1 MREPPDLRELVGSD
15 LPPEELER
23 LSRVDEVLRSVPAP
37 PHDVPASLTQAV
49 AEVPLAGRR
58 GPRRRR
64 VAVALAFAALLVAAS
79 FFALGHWSGSR
90 FVTDYS
96 VELSPTA
103 SAPGS
108 AALVR
113 VGERDEDSRNVE
125 LLMDVSGLPRL
136 DPGEDYALWL
146 EKDGEWA
153 ATCGYFSV
161 GEGTTTVRMTV
172 SYEFRDFDAWV
183 ISTGDRGD
191 EPPPL
196 LEAEIPDA

>member
-1 MREPPDLRELVGSD
+1 MREPPDLRELVGRD
-15 LPPEELER
+15 LPPEELEQLR
-23 LSRVDEVLRSVPAP
+23 RVDALLRDVPAP
-37 PHDVPASLTQAV
+37 PHDVPATLTQAV
-49 AEVPLAGRR
+49 AEVPLSRR
-58 GPRRRR
+58 APRRRR
-64 VAVALAFAALLVAAS
+64 VAVALAFAAILAAS
-79 FFALGHWSGSR
+79 FFALGHWNGSR

-96 VELSPTA
+96 VDMAPTA
-103 SAPGS
+103 SAPSS

-113 VGERDEDSRNVE
+113 VGERDEDSGNVE

-153 ATCGYFSV
+153 ATCGYFAV

-172 SYEFRDFDAWV
+172 SYQFRDFDAWV
-183 ISTGDRGD
+183 ISSGDRGD
-191 EPPPL
+191 EPPPPL